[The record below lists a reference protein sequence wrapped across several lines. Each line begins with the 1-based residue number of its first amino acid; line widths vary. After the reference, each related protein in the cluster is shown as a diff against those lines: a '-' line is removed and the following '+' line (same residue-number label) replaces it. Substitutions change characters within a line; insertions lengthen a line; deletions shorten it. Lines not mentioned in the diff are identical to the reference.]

1 LQSQRTRVKRIVTST
16 VFLSVIF
23 FLNAFGQ
30 EGISYDLTKPE
41 KYENRTLGYEKT
53 ENTKFKVPRRFVQN
67 TITHYNFYYNTNIK
81 LNEIVNRAKSQFRD
95 NFNKLLPFYNYS
107 LETTARDKRNLD
119 SVIDKV
125 NTAILVRDL
134 RNDWADNL
142 YMLMGQAY
150 FYKNNL
156 DSAHVLFQ
164 FVNYAF
170 APKEKDG
177 YPLPIGSNEN
187 ADDGGNAFTISTSEK
202 RNIVKRSFSLP
213 PSRNESFVWQIRT
226 FLMRDDL
233 IRAAVLIDI
242 LKHDPNFPER
252 LQSALEEV
260 QAFWYYKQAN
270 FDSAA
275 LHLIPALD
283 NAATQAERARWEYL
297 IAQLFERSNKPALA
311 KSYYEKAAS
320 HTLDPVME
328 VYARLNAIRQ
338 NKGSDAGADYI
349 RKNIDALQRMARKE
363 LYAPY
368 LDIIFYAAGEMEL
381 ERNNYTGAKVYFKK
395 SIAHSN
401 SQSSMRD
408 EAFLKLG
415 WLSLDEKKYPEA
427 KHEYDSINTNNPLI
441 SDSLQLLL
449 DRKQALNHVVP
460 QILIIERQDSLQRI
474 ASMTEEE
481 RNAFIKKMIRAI
493 RKQQGLSEEEQQG
506 SNGYGFKTN
515 ATNADMFND
524 NSSGEWYFYNLSLK
538 SKGYNEFRSKWGI
551 RPNAD
556 FWQVQSM
563 IAKQKSAATAPGGLN
578 SLNGA
583 EGNPAAASQAA
594 LTPQMLLQN
603 LPLTPEKWKKS
614 QDSMENALFTLG
626 KGLQDYI
633 PDYSSAIRTYDS
645 LESRFPTTRFF
656 QEALFNTYYCYQK
669 LNDTANAARILALM
683 KQKFPSGR
691 YVSLIENPPS
701 GSPDQE
707 IRTRA
712 THDYEK
718 IYEDLIEGNF
728 DQALA
733 EKKKQDSVY
742 GDKYWTPQLL
752 YVEALYYMHTRHD
765 SLAKT
770 TLNQVIY
777 KYSGTGMAA
786 KAKNTLRVLMEREK
800 IEEYL
805 TNLKVKRATEDS
817 ISIAN
822 GGKLQPKTAAADSVT
837 ASQKENLK
845 PANGMLPKN
854 KLDSAQA
861 RKAAS
866 FASAFVSAP
875 EKPHAVALI
884 MDNVDPVYVTETK
897 NAFDRYN
904 RENFYGKQFDISLL
918 TLSDSI
924 RIVRISGFENAGAA
938 LQYLDKASKLA
949 GREIIPWLSENKY
962 SFIII
967 DDQNLEILNG
977 NKDIQTYRKFLSV
990 YFPGS
995 FPSVK

>member
-1 LQSQRTRVKRIVTST
+1 MQSQRTRVKRIVTST
-16 VFLSVIF
+16 VFLSVIL
-23 FLNAFGQ
+23 FLNGFGQ
-30 EGISYDLTKPE
+30 EGVSYDLTKPE

-53 ENTKFKVPRRFVQN
+53 ENTKFKVPRRFIQN
-67 TITHYNFYYNTNIK
+67 SITHYNFYYNTNIK
-81 LNEIVNRAKSQFRD
+81 LNEVVNRAKSQFRD

-150 FYKNNL
+150 YYKNNL

-170 APKEKDG
+170 APRDKDG

-187 ADDGGNAFTISTSEK
+187 ADDGGNAFTISTNEK
-202 RNIVKRSFSLP
+202 RNIVKRSLSLP
-213 PSRNESFVWQIRT
+213 PSRNESFIWQIRT
-226 FLMRDDL
+226 FLMKDDL
-233 IRAAVLIDI
+233 IHAAVLIDI
-242 LKHDPNFPER
+242 LRHDPNFPER
-252 LQSALEEV
+252 LRSSLEEV
-260 QAFWYYKQAN
+260 QAFWYYKQSSY
-270 FDSAA
+270 DSAA
-275 LHLIPALD
+275 IHLIPALD
-283 NAATQAERARWEYL
+283 NASNQGERARWEYL
-297 IAQLFERSNKPALA
+297 IAQLFERSNNPAAA
-311 KSYYEKAAS
+311 KTYYEKSAS
-320 HTLDPVME
+320 HTLDPVMD

-349 RKNIDALQRMARKE
+349 RKNIDALQKMARKE

-368 LDIIFYAAGEMEL
+368 LDIIYYAAGEMEL
-381 ERNNYTGAKVYFKK
+381 ERNNYPGAKVFFKK

-401 SQSSMRD
+401 SQGSMRD
-408 EAFLKLG
+408 QAFLKLG

-427 KHEYDSINTNNPLI
+427 KHAYDSINTNNPLI
-441 SDSLQLLL
+441 ADSLQLLL
-449 DRKQALNHVVP
+449 DRKQALNQVVP
-460 QILIIERQDSLQRI
+460 QIMIIERQDSLQRI
-474 ASMTEEE
+474 ASMTEED
-481 RNAFIKKMIRAI
+481 RNAFIKKMIRAY
-493 RKQQGLSEEEQQG
+493 RKQQGLAEEEQSG
-506 SNGYGFKTN
+506 GNGYGFKTN
-515 ATNADMFND
+515 STNADMFND
-524 NSSGEWYFYNLSLK
+524 NSNVEWYFYNLSLK
-538 SKGYNEFRSKWGI
+538 SKGYNEFRSKWGN

-556 FWQVQSM
+556 NWQVQSM
-563 IAKQKSAATAPGGLN
+563 INKQKPGTAAGKLN

-583 EGNPAAASQAA
+583 EGNPAAAQQVV

-603 LPLTPEKWKKS
+603 VPLTPEKWKKS
-614 QDSMENALFTLG
+614 QDSVENALYALG

-633 PDYSSAIRTYDS
+633 PDYISAIDMYDS
-645 LESRFPTTRFF
+645 LESRFPNTRFF
-656 QEALFNTYYCYQK
+656 QEALFNTYYCYEK
-669 LNDTANAARILALM
+669 INDSANAARILALM

-691 YVSLIENPPS
+691 YLSLIENPPS

-728 DQALA
+728 EQALS

-770 TLNQVIY
+770 TLNQIIY

-805 TNLKVKRATEDS
+805 TNLKIKRTADDS
-817 ISIAN
+817 IAIAN
-822 GGKLQPKTAAADSVT
+822 GGKIQPKTAADS
-837 ASQKENLK
+837 ALAKQKDSLNAGNG
-845 PANGMLPKN
+845 PAAKN
-854 KLDSAQA
+854 KQDSAQA
-861 RKAAS
+861 KKPPS
-866 FASAFVSAP
+866 FTSAFVSAP

-884 MDNVDPVYVTETK
+884 MNKVDPVYVTETK

-918 TLSDSI
+918 TLNDSI
-924 RIVRISGFENAGAA
+924 RIVRISGFENSTAA
-938 LQYLDKASKLA
+938 LEYLGKTSKIA
-949 GREIIPWLSENKY
+949 GREILPWLPVNKY

-967 DDQNLEILNG
+967 SDQNLETLEA

-990 YFPGS
+990 YFPGA
-995 FPSVK
+995 FPAAK